1 LIRDGDILAEL
12 LPVITKTSPNTDALD
27 RYLAGLTSDS
37 EAELIEEQVAKQ
49 PELVREI
56 ESRLRLREGLALLQ
70 DRGELKPLLRA
81 RVAALRIAVSIAAS
95 LLLLSLGVWLV
106 HVITHSRPAVLLAQS
121 LDELEQARTRS
132 SPLPLGERYVLARS
146 RGGDDVV
153 AVVLP
158 PAAAALELA
167 AVPSFSPPA
176 GRFDVSLLAE
186 KDGAFVK
193 IAGATRVPLNKSGYA
208 DVFIDSGALMPGT
221 YELSVRSSDAK
232 NDADPVEDRFTLR
245 LQR

>member
-1 LIRDGDILAEL
+1 MN
-12 LPVITKTSPNTDALD
+12 TKASPNSAALD
-27 RYLAGLTSDS
+27 RYLAGLASDS
-37 EAELIEEQVAKQ
+37 EAELIEQQVARQ
-49 PELVREI
+49 PELIREF
-56 ESRLRLREGLALLQ
+56 ESRLRLREGLAVLR

-81 RVAALRIAVSIAAS
+81 RAAAMRIAVSIAAS

-106 HVITHSRPAVLLAQS
+106 YLITHSRPAVLLAHS
-121 LDELEQARTRS
+121 LDELEQGRTRAS
-132 SPLPLGERYVLARS
+132 ALPLGERYVLARA

-153 AVVLP
+153 VVVLP

-193 IAGATRVPLNKSGYA
+193 IADAARVPLDTSGYA
-208 DVFIDSGALMPGT
+208 AVFIDSGALTPGT
-221 YELSVRSSDAK
+221 YELLVRSSDAK
-232 NDADPVEDRFTLR
+232 SGSDLGEDRFILR
-245 LQR
+245 LER